1 MTQAQYVQHGDSVD
15 YTPAVDVAA
24 GDVIAIGTLV
34 GVAKRDIKANTLGAM
49 TVLGVF
55 DVVKDAAEVI
65 ALGDSIYWDSTNLRC
80 TKVTTGNKYMGK
92 AVLAAGANTTTVR
105 VRVST

>member
-15 YTPAVDVAA
+15 YTPTVDVAA

-55 DVVKDAAEVI
+55 DVVKDPAEVI
-65 ALGDSIYWDSTNLRC
+65 ALGDSIYWDSTNSRC